1 MLKALWH
8 FSPLF
13 HGAPDGLH
21 AELSLVGNSVESSL
35 SEKKEKNQN
44 QQWKHVPIFFFCM
57 ILQLVK

>member
-21 AELSLVGNSVESSL
+21 AELSLVGNSVESSF

-44 QQWKHVPIFFFCM
+44 QQWKHVPIFFS
-57 ILQLVK
+57 V

>member
-21 AELSLVGNSVESSL
+21 AEFRLWQAIPWKFNSTGNSS

-44 QQWKHVPIFFFCM
+44 QQ
-57 ILQLVK
+57 